1 MSREARLLRKKNNA
15 RDKEIS
21 PENEEI
27 YTNMVVYMRSSD
39 ITEYN
44 QEKVREDLINMIVDG
59 QNRGED
65 IQKVMGGNYKEIC
78 DGIIQEMPKKTKT
91 EKIMDIVMITLD
103 VIWILGLIAIIKSV
117 ITSAVSDKNFKYFS
131 ISLGELISFV
141 IIAIAANLIVNV
153 VCKTAFDDDKG
164 QKAKNKVLYFLV
176 YIVVFSA
183 IILPPVFLTQALF
196 TIHVGI
202 AALLVAVAF
211 LINRLL
217 AVRF

>member
-65 IQKVMGGNYKEIC
+65 MLQ
-78 DGIIQEMPKKTKT
+78 
-91 EKIMDIVMITLD
+91 
-103 VIWILGLIAIIKSV
+103 
-117 ITSAVSDKNFKYFS
+117 
-131 ISLGELISFV
+131 
-141 IIAIAANLIVNV
+141 
-153 VCKTAFDDDKG
+153 
-164 QKAKNKVLYFLV
+164 
-176 YIVVFSA
+176 
-183 IILPPVFLTQALF
+183 
-196 TIHVGI
+196 
-202 AALLVAVAF
+202 
-211 LINRLL
+211 
-217 AVRF
+217 